1 MFSTIRVFILDN
13 RVVNTDNDED
23 AALWLKRG
31 ARELSADEID
41 TTFGEQAHLAGPHNS
56 VVQADGSITF
66 TPPAPKTEEL
76 AALARAERDR
86 LMREVYDPA
95 MMQLLRRHRT
105 AVTAGADTAEI
116 NASIAAWDAYAIAL
130 EGVPEQ
136 SGFPNEILWPQEPAA
151 DAMPIA

>member
-1 MFSTIRVFILDN
+1 VFILDS

-56 VVQADGSITF
+56 VVHADGSITF
-66 TPPAPKTEEL
+66 TPAPSSLEEL
-76 AALARAERDR
+76 AVLARAERNR

-105 AVTAGADTAEI
+105 AVTAGTDTAEI
-116 NASIAAWDAYAIAL
+116 NASIAAWDAYAGAL

-136 SGFPNEILWPQEPAA
+136 AGFPNEIVWPQAPAA
-151 DAMPIA
+151 NAEPSA

>member
-1 MFSTIRVFILDN
+1 MPSTIRVFILDS

-23 AALWLKRG
+23 AAMWLKRG
-31 ARELSADEID
+31 ARELSADEV
-41 TTFGEQAHLAGPHNS
+41 TATFGEQAHLAGPHNS
-56 VVQADGSITF
+56 VVHADGSISF
-66 TPPAPKTEEL
+66 TPPAPRTEEL
-76 AALARAERDR
+76 AALGRAERDR

-136 SGFPNEILWPQEPAA
+136 AGFPNEIVWPQAPAA
-151 DAMPIA
+151 NAEPTA

>member
-1 MFSTIRVFILDN
+1 VEISSEQHRTLLVAQAQGKLIQP
-13 RVVNTDNDED
+13 D
-23 AALWLKRG
+23 ANGRPVAV
-31 ARELSADEID
+31 D
-41 TTFGEQAHLAGPHNS
+41 
-56 VVQADGSITF
+56 
-66 TPPAPKTEEL
+66 PPAPPAPNTEEL

-136 SGFPNEILWPQEPAA
+136 AGFPNEIVWPQEPAA
-151 DAMPIA
+151 DAEPTA

>member
-1 MFSTIRVFILDN
+1 MYYSPSTNAFYHSQLHGSNIPADSVEI
-13 RVVNTDNDED
+13 TDDEHRALL
-23 AALWLKRG
+23 AAQAQGKVIQP
-31 ARELSADEID
+31 DENGRPVAID
-41 TTFGEQAHLAGPHNS
+41 
-56 VVQADGSITF
+56 
-66 TPPAPKTEEL
+66 PPAPPAPRTDEL
-76 AALARAERDR
+76 AALSRAERDR

-136 SGFPNEILWPQEPAA
+136 AGFPNEILWPQEPAA